1 MPPRQ
6 VFGWRGAQHH
16 VSGRERWASDLC
28 PASCAGHPQRE
39 RTGLSVWRRG
49 RHNPS
54 SVTGQ
59 RFPDHSLT
67 HPSPDFFFGESG
79 SSQSVQN
86 RFRIG
91 SESVPEIG
99 SRSVPNRF
107 QIGSKSVPNRFETGS
122 SVPNRFQIGSKS
134 VPNRFQIGSKSVPH
148 RFQVRNLPGTSW
160 EPLLEPSLLPW
171 NFQQPVDHGC
181 SSRKRP
187 RA

>member
-1 MPPRQ
+1 MSANNCFWRVSGSKSLPPRQ

-28 PASCAGHPQRE
+28 PASCEVHPQRE
-39 RTGLSVWRRG
+39 RTGLSIWRRG

-67 HPSPDFFFGESG
+67 HPSPDFFSE
-79 SSQSVQN
+79 N
-86 RFRIG
+86 RGVPNRSKIG
-91 SESVPEIG
+91 SESVPN
-99 SRSVPNRF
+99 RFRKSVRDRF
-107 QIGSKSVPNRFETGS
+107 QIGSKSVRNRFLS
-122 SVPNRFQIGSKS
+122 SKS

-171 NFQQPVDHGC
+171 NFQQPVDQGC

>member
-28 PASCAGHPQRE
+28 PASCAGRPQRE

-67 HPSPDFFFGESG
+67 HPSPDFFRRIGEFPIG
-79 SSQSVQN
+79 PKSVPN
-86 RFRIG
+86 RFRK
-91 SESVPEIG
+91 SV
-99 SRSVPNRF
+99 RDRF
-107 QIGSKSVPNRFETGS
+107 QIGSKSVPNRF
-122 SVPNRFQIGSKS
+122 R
-134 VPNRFQIGSKSVPH
+134 IGSKSVPH

-171 NFQQPVDHGC
+171 NFQQPVDQGC
-181 SSRKRP
+181 SSQAASRLTG
-187 RA
+187 RATAPLHNSLGRTCACARRALQFAR